1 MKFIKRHKM
10 FLINTI
16 IYIIAFVVIVI
27 PMNVW
32 IYKKLDLYRIGK
44 SAVYVFGIWFGVSA
58 IIAAIKYYVDKDNK
72 WFSDIA

>member
-1 MKFIKRHKM
+1 M

-27 PMNVW
+27 PKNVW

-72 WFSDIA
+72 

>member
-1 MKFIKRHKM
+1 MGFIKRHKV
-10 FLINTI
+10 FLVNTL

-32 IYKKLDLYRIGK
+32 IYKKLDLYRLGK
-44 SAVYVFGIWFGVSA
+44 SAVFVFGIWFGVSA

-72 WFSDIA
+72 